1 MHATNLLH
9 DLQMYDLVRQ
19 KRDLLSQSLEWYMHC
34 VVLITFAR
42 ERKEEKPLFKQT
54 LKVTFRII
62 TSL

>member
-1 MHATNLLH
+1 MISKCKTSF
-9 DLQMYDLVRQ
+9 LVRQ
-19 KRDLLSQSLEWYMHC
+19 KRDLLSQSLECYMHC
-34 VVLITFAR
+34 VMLVTFAR